1 MKRIIVLAALAML
14 GGCGEEKAAQQAV
27 LEVLKD
33 PDSAKFGEFYYNSDT
48 KKACLGVNAKNA
60 MGGYT
65 GEEQAF
71 LDETEKGWEFSH
83 FGEVSAEMCKEII
96 DIKPEKKE
104 G

>member
-1 MKRIIVLAALAML
+1 MKRMIVLAALAML

-48 KKACLGVNAKNA
+48 KKACLSVNAKNS

-65 GEEQAF
+65 GEKQVLLVNGEM
-71 LDETEKGWEFSH
+71 GWQYVYENDLSP
-83 FGEVSAEMCKEII
+83 ESCKE
-96 DIKPEKKE
+96 DADKKSDS
-104 G
+104 

>member
-1 MKRIIVLAALAML
+1 MKRMIVLAALAML

-48 KKACLGVNAKNA
+48 KKACLGVNAKNS

-65 GEEQAF
+65 GEKQA
-71 LDETEKGWEFSH
+71 LLTNGESGWEYIYASELSH
-83 FGEVSAEMCKEII
+83 DDCKEIAA
-96 DIKPEKKE
+96 DKPKS
-104 G
+104 